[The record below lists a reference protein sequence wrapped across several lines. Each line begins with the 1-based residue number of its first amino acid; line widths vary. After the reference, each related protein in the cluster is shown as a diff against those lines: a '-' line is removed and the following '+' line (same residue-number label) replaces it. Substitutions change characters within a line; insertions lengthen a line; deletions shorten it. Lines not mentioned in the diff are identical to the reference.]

1 MFFGLWPQPNLI
13 HTSVIYS
20 LRLFWGPA
28 VFPYIGPIVMY
39 SDHRTCSMAMG
50 RCDKTILSKS
60 SSQNLS
66 SRSPFDILTSSFWSI
81 FKTKR
86 SKTLLTRDS
95 VTTKVNFQVNDN
107 KVNVNTVNVKDN
119 VNKVNVKANVN
130 KAKSLSTGQYCGR
143 E

>member
-1 MFFGLWPQPNLI
+1 M
-13 HTSVIYS
+13 
-20 LRLFWGPA
+20 
-28 VFPYIGPIVMY
+28 
-39 SDHRTCSMAMG
+39 
-50 RCDKTILSKS
+50 
-60 SSQNLS
+60 
-66 SRSPFDILTSSFWSI
+66 
-81 FKTKR
+81 
-86 SKTLLTRDS
+86 TRDS